1 MAQEGEESMP
11 MLNSALQEL
20 GMLSQASPLRA
31 DYLNERERIKY
42 GQGCIRP
49 LYRVPCTSPQ
59 LPDQN
64 PDHASASS
72 SSSSLSSS
80 LPNPTTLGLPR
91 LSINS
96 HFVTSISLGSERV
109 EREARQRRLSGP
121 PGPWPRRTR
130 ILTSPYLYLPRLPG
144 FLPSPTH
151 RHRCRVRFQEPVLSW
166 RQRDFQVPQE
176 EDLSAQLEGIRLE
189 TGTVPNLMPSNIVP
203 SLTSQVNQMQLEGE
217 EASIILTEE
226 ETT

>member
-1 MAQEGEESMP
+1 MTQEGEESTA
-11 MLNSALQEL
+11 LNSALQEL
-20 GMLSQASPLRA
+20 NAFPGFSPLRA
-31 DYLNERERIKY
+31 EYLSEREKIKY

-49 LYRVPCTSPQ
+49 LYRVPCSSPQ
-59 LPDQN
+59 PEDN
-64 PDHASASS
+64 PDHASGNSPP
-72 SSSSLSSS
+72 SLSSS
-80 LPNPTTLGLPR
+80 LPSPTTLGLPR

-166 RQRDFQVPQE
+166 RQRDLQVPLE

-203 SLTSQVNQMQLEGE
+203 SLTSQVNQMQLESE
-217 EASIILTEE
+217 EASIVLLEE
-226 ETT
+226 EDTSP

>member
-1 MAQEGEESMP
+1 MAQEGEESMA
-11 MLNSALQEL
+11 LNSALQEL
-20 GMLSQASPLRA
+20 GMLSQAKAKALRA
-31 DYLNERERIKY
+31 DYLSEREKIKY

-49 LYRVPCTSPQ
+49 LYRVPCSSPQ
-59 LPDQN
+59 PDHN
-64 PDHASASS
+64 SDHASGT
-72 SSSSLSSS
+72 SSLSSS
-80 LPNPTTLGLPR
+80 LPSPSTLGLPR

-151 RHRCRVRFQEPVLSW
+151 RHSDVIRCRVRFQEP
-166 RQRDFQVPQE
+166 
-176 EDLSAQLEGIRLE
+176 
-189 TGTVPNLMPSNIVP
+189 
-203 SLTSQVNQMQLEGE
+203 
-217 EASIILTEE
+217 
-226 ETT
+226 

>member
-1 MAQEGEESMP
+1 MAQEGEESMA
-11 MLNSALQEL
+11 LNSALQEL

-31 DYLNERERIKY
+31 DYISERERIKY

-49 LYRVPCTSPQ
+49 LYRVPCSSPQ
-59 LPDQN
+59 PDQN
-64 PDHASASS
+64 PDHASGSS
-72 SSSSLSSS
+72 STLSSS

-166 RQRDFQVPQE
+166 RQRDLQVPLE

-217 EASIILTEE
+217 EASIILSEE